1 MHEIALSTELPI
13 QFPRPLSTPAAAGTT
28 TSATPT
34 WWPPRHPVAPTSTWQ
49 RLRPVFPRKWLPWGR
64 FVRVRTPA
72 KIW

>member
-34 WWPPRHPVAPTSTWQ
+34 WWPPRHPAAPMCG
-49 RLRPVFPRKWLPWGR
+49 LRTLH
-64 FVRVRTPA
+64 RVCL
-72 KIW
+72 KI